1 MDEDDVEYLEKLMTN
16 ETNENITNLTFKE
29 IDLRKREII
38 TELELSIRYTKE
50 LLKKLDDYR
59 YVDEMPDLQV
69 GRYMRWINLTKPD
82 NIKLTNGG
90 ILCEIKI
97 EDAIILILKN
107 NMNQFFQIS
116 MDENLVFQRLSDQEK
131 IILYA
136 VDYVNNKKE

>member
-1 MDEDDVEYLEKLMTN
+1 MDENDVKYLEKLMTN
-16 ETNENITNLTFKE
+16 ETNENITSLTFQE
-29 IDLRKREII
+29 IDLKKREII
-38 TELELSIRYTKE
+38 SELELSNKYTND

-97 EDAIILILKN
+97 EDAIILVLKN
-107 NMNQFFQIS
+107 NMNRFFQIS

-136 VDYVNNKKE
+136 VDYVNK